1 MQLFYLPNLDKNSK
15 KATFLKEES
24 RHLFKVLRKKID
36 DTILITNGKNIF
48 FNGKISSISKNNCE
62 VDILNFEIKDKL
74 NYSLHIVISPLKSN
88 ERFEW
93 FLEKASEIGI
103 SEITPI
109 ICERSERK
117 FINEKRLNKVLV
129 SAMKQSLKAH
139 HPILNP
145 MTTLKDFYKRKFKDE
160 LFIAHCNN
168 SEKEFFMNCLKPKT
182 KNIVLIGPEGD
193 FTENEVKK
201 AIDLGFKPV
210 SLGKSR
216 FRAETAA
223 IIATHIVSIVNM

>member
-1 MQLFYLPNLDKNSK
+1 M
-15 KATFLKEES
+15 EE
-24 RHLFKVLRKKID
+24 HLFKIHHKIY
-36 DTILITNGKNIF
+36 L
-48 FNGKISSISKNNCE
+48 
-62 VDILNFEIKDKL
+62 KL
-74 NYSLHIVISPLKSN
+74 NAICQEAGDMNVEQFLKVYEELGDKVSQSKRLEDTVDDLQTRNEELEKSN

-129 SAMKQSLKAH
+129 SAMKQSIKAH

-145 MTTLKDFYKRKFKDE
+145 ITTLKDFYKKKFNDE

-168 SEKEFFMNCLKPKT
+168 SEKEFFINYL
-182 KNIVLIGPEGD
+182 
-193 FTENEVKK
+193 
-201 AIDLGFKPV
+201 FKRNFNFV
-210 SLGKSR
+210 
-216 FRAETAA
+216 
-223 IIATHIVSIVNM
+223 

>member
-15 KATFLKEES
+15 KATFSKEES

-36 DTILITNGKNIF
+36 ETILITNGKNIF

-74 NYSLHIVISPLKSN
+74 DYSLHVVISPLKSN

-145 MTTLKDFYKRKFKDE
+145 VISLKDFYKNKFDNE
-160 LFIAHCNN
+160 LFIAHCNETKKELLIN
-168 SEKEFFMNCLKPKT
+168 SLKPKT
-182 KNIVLIGPEGD
+182 NVTLLIGPEGD
-193 FTENEVKK
+193 FTDNEVNS
-201 AIDLGFKPV
+201 AINLGFKPV

-223 IIATHIVSIVNM
+223 IIATHTVSIVNM

>member
-1 MQLFYLPNLDKNSK
+1 MQLFYLPNLDENSK

-48 FNGKISSISKNNCE
+48 FNCKISSISKNNCE

-74 NYSLHIVISPLKSN
+74 DYSLHIVISPLKSN

-168 SEKEFFMNCLKPKT
+168 SEKEFLINCLKPKT

-223 IIATHIVSIVNM
+223 IIATHTVSIVNM

>member
-1 MQLFYLPNLDKNSK
+1 MQLFYLPNLDENSK

-48 FNGKISSISKNNCE
+48 FNCKISSISKNNCE
-62 VDILNFEIKDKL
+62 IDILNFEIKDKL
-74 NYSLHIVISPLKSN
+74 DYSLHVVISPLKSN

-145 MTTLKDFYKRKFKDE
+145 ITTLKDFYKKKFNGE

-193 FTENEVKK
+193 FSKNELKD
-201 AIDLGFKPV
+201 AQINGFKFV
-210 SLGKSR
+210 TLGNNR
-216 FRAETAA
+216 LRVETAGIMSCA
-223 IIATHIVSIVNM
+223 IFSTI